1 VTEAWSVREST
12 VILDDE
18 WIRVRSDC
26 CVTGA
31 GNVVEPF
38 YVLEYADWVNIVALT
53 ADAQIVL
60 VREYRHGATS
70 ILTSL
75 VAGTV
80 ESGES
85 PLQAAVRELREETG
99 CVGTMTLLG
108 SYWANPA
115 TQTNRVWSYL
125 ATDVAEHSPVRLDPA
140 EDIEVMRRP
149 LAAFLRAC
157 WTGQSE
163 IQGLH
168 LAALYLAIPHLLERR
183 LVTGAEL
190 WHRAP

>member
-1 VTEAWSVREST
+1 MV
-12 VILDDE
+12 LDDE

-38 YVLEYADWVNIVALT
+38 YVLEYADWVNVVALT
-53 ADAQIVL
+53 ADAQVVL
-60 VREYRHGATS
+60 VREYRHGAAR
-70 ILTSL
+70 ILTGL

-80 ESGES
+80 EPGES
-85 PLQAAVRELREETG
+85 PLQAAVRELREETA

-125 ATDVAEHSPVRLDPA
+125 ATDITEHPPVLLDPG
-140 EDIEVMRRP
+140 EDIEVVRRP
-149 LAAFLRAC
+149 LPAFLRSC
-157 WTGQSE
+157 WTGRAE

-168 LAALYLAIPHLLERR
+168 LAALYLAIPRLLERR
-183 LVTGAEL
+183 LVTEAEL
-190 WHRAP
+190 WSEAP